1 VTDHTSAD
9 TPIPEFSKAELRK
22 VLDALYFQE
31 IDHHGSVQSV
41 KVHLLR
47 KDIEPVLEELVF
59 GLHDI
64 RAVAAGEQWTIPVG
78 LSCGFQAEVII
89 RVRSLGPD
97 HAREEVA
104 PDA

>member
-1 VTDHTSAD
+1 MPDYD
-9 TPIPEFSKAELRK
+9 DEPPIPEFSKAELRK

-31 IDHHGSVQSV
+31 IDHHGEQSV
-41 KVHLLR
+41 SVHRLR

-97 HAREEVA
+97 HAREEE
-104 PDA
+104 

>member
-1 VTDHTSAD
+1 MTQHAD
-9 TPIPEFSKAELRK
+9 EHDREFSESELRK
-22 VLDALYFQE
+22 VLDALAFQE
-31 IDHHGSVQSV
+31 IDHHGSIQSV

-64 RAVAAGEQWTIPVG
+64 RAVQAGEQWTIPVG

-97 HAREEVA
+97 HVREE
-104 PDA
+104 

>member
-1 VTDHTSAD
+1 MTQHAD
-9 TPIPEFSKAELRK
+9 EHDREFSEAELRK
-22 VLDALYFQE
+22 VLDALAFQE
-31 IDHHGSVQSV
+31 IDHHGSIQSV

-47 KDIEPVLEELVF
+47 KAIEPVLEELVF

-97 HAREEVA
+97 HAREEVT